1 MNADRLMFQ
10 PVDWSVDSTSGANAI
25 NTATKAAVATKKHV
39 TFGFWVT
46 YSATVVTAHTIA
58 YTDGVTTQTIQVPAA
73 TVTNPIWVDC
83 QRRPRIG
90 AVNTAVTVAVGA
102 AGGAVVSSVNF
113 SGYTE
118 VAE

>member
-1 MNADRLMFQ
+1 
-10 PVDWSVDSTSGANAI
+10 
-25 NTATKAAVATKKHV
+25 
-39 TFGFWVT
+39 
-46 YSATVVTAHTIA
+46 
-58 YTDGVTTQTIQVPAA
+58 VPAA

-90 AVNTAVTVAVGA
+90 AVNTAVTVTVGA
-102 AGGAVVSSVNF
+102 AGGAIVSSVNF